1 MVFCS
6 SSRISLCGALCFLL
20 ESLATIAWLGKMT
33 TDFNDYFREWLRAMC
48 IAFLLFTQERLR
60 YS

>member
-1 MVFCS
+1 
-6 SSRISLCGALCFLL
+6 
-20 ESLATIAWLGKMT
+20 MT
-33 TDFNDYFREWLRAMC
+33 TDFNDYFREWLRAMY